1 MMRASFIFLIV
12 IVATFAVISGL
23 CEDKSLLEGKLTQK
37 RSASAEEDLMDLLL
51 ENQYVNDQDQ
61 SPNRL
66 AKRGT
71 RQSWEEERQ
80 KKRYRPVMYDGYTLD
95 INVDLF
101 KSTVY

>member
-1 MMRASFIFLIV
+1 
-12 IVATFAVISGL
+12 VISVSS
-23 CEDKSLLEGKLTQK
+23 EDKSLLEEKISQK
-37 RSASAEEDLMDLLL
+37 KSASAEEDLIDLLL
-51 ENQYVNDQDQ
+51 ENQYVDDQDQ
-61 SPNRL
+61 SPNRF

-101 KSTVY
+101 KSTVD